1 MGKIKL
7 TEKIE
12 LYIRYAMDFFDEC
25 KDKNKIYELLINRED
40 LLSQLD
46 KTPDS
51 FWNEVKK
58 QKVLYVYE
66 DLIKWSPTQ
75 EEKETIVT
83 KFQGYYKQK
92 TIFPVL
98 VYEKQMEDIYSKK
111 LYRPI

>member
-40 LLSQLD
+40 LLRQLD

-58 QKVLYVYE
+58 QK
-66 DLIKWSPTQ
+66 Q
-75 EEKETIVT
+75 
-83 KFQGYYKQK
+83 QKQK
-92 TIFPVL
+92 NDDFL
-98 VYEKQMEDIYSKK
+98 DEYFSKK
-111 LYRPI
+111 MELWNGNRMDVSVICSFSSSSVIG